1 MLRETKTLEY
11 KENMQSGTFMKTVS
25 AYANYG
31 DGQIIFGVRDNGE
44 VVGID
49 DPIAASLNLENK
61 INDSMNPVPEY
72 SIEIEESLVKLYVYE
87 GKYKPYLYKGKA
99 YKRNDSATI
108 EVGRLEY
115 NRLVLEG
122 RDQSFEELTSREQDL
137 TFHDLE
143 QRLIRIMGIQELNK
157 DILKTL
163 ELFTDAYGFNNAA
176 ALLADQNLFPG
187 IDIIRFGKDIDEIME
202 RKTFENRS
210 ILEELDGCMEMFQ
223 TYYQYEKIEEM
234 ERKIVEKIPEKAFR
248 EAIANALVHRVW
260 DIKAAIKVSM
270 YEDRIEISSPGG
282 LPAGIGKEEYLHGQI
297 SILRNPIIGNV
308 FFRLKIIEKF
318 GTGIMRINYAYEDAL
333 CKPDYQVFENSI
345 KVVLPVIEKKP
356 NLTIEEKSI
365 IDVLKREDVLT
376 RKQIEKQTSLGKDK
390 SIRVLNSLIEKKMV
404 EKFGAGRGVKYR
416 CR

>member
-49 DPIAASLNLENK
+49 DPVAASLNLENK

-72 SIEIEESLVKLYVYE
+72 SIEIEESLVKLWVYE

-122 RDQSFEELTSREQDL
+122 RDQSFEELTSKEQEL
-137 TFHDLE
+137 SFHDLE

-163 ELFTDAYGFNNAA
+163 ELFTDSYGFNNAA
-176 ALLADQNLFPG
+176 ALLADQNVFPG

-210 ILEELDGCMEMFQ
+210 ILEELDCCMEMFQ
-223 TYYQYEKIEEM
+223 TYYQYEKIEET

-260 DIKAAIKVSM
+260 DVRAAIKVSM
-270 YEDRIEISSPGG
+270 YEERIEISSPGG
-282 LPAGIGKEEYLHGQI
+282 LPAGIGREEYLHGQI

-345 KVVLPVIEKKP
+345 KVVLPVIEKTP

-365 IDVLKREDVLT
+365 LDVLKKEDVLT
-376 RKQIEKQTSLGKDK
+376 RKQIERQTSLGRDK
-390 SIRVLNSLIEKKMV
+390 SIRVLNSLIEKRMI
-404 EKFGAGRGVKYR
+404 EKLGAGRGVKYR

>member
-1 MLRETKTLEY
+1 MLREMKTLEY

-49 DPIAASLNLENK
+49 DPVTACLNLENK

-99 YKRNDSATI
+99 YRRNDSATI

-115 NRLVLEG
+115 NRLGLEG
-122 RDQSFEELTSREQDL
+122 RDQSFEELTSEEQDL
-137 TFHDLE
+137 SFHDLE
-143 QRLIRIMGIQELNK
+143 QRLIRIMGIQELNE

-176 ALLADQNLFPG
+176 ALLADQNVFPG

-210 ILEELDGCMEMFQ
+210 ILQELDYCMEMFR
-223 TYYQYEKIEEM
+223 TYYQYEKIEET

-260 DIKAAIKVSM
+260 DIRAAIKVSM

-318 GTGIMRINYAYEDAL
+318 STGIMRINYAYEDAL

-365 IDVLKREDVLT
+365 LDVLKREAVLT

-390 SIRVLNSLIEKKMV
+390 SIRVLNLLIEKKMV
-404 EKFGAGRGVKYR
+404 EKLGAGRGVKYR

>member
-318 GTGIMRINYAYEDAL
+318 GTGIMRINYVYEDAL